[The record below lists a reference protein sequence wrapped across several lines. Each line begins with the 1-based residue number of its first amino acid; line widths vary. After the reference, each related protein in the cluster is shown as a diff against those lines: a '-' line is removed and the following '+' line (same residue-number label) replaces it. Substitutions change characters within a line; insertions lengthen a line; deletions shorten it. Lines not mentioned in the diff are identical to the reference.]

1 MWVVVAVMVEVNGVD
16 CGPGV
21 CRQVSW
27 CVPAGALMVVA
38 VSSVDY
44 GKNRGAEKEKG
55 SEMQEGAECGES
67 KGIRWSFVSDAGNES

>member
-1 MWVVVAVMVEVNGVD
+1 MWVVVAVMVEVSGVD

-44 GKNRGAEKEKG
+44 GKNRGAEKEKE
-55 SEMQEGAECGES
+55 SEMQKGAECGEG
-67 KGIRWSFVSDAGNES
+67 KGISCNFVSGAGNES

>member
-1 MWVVVAVMVEVNGVD
+1 MEIGLASAD
-16 CGPGV
+16 CGGGV

-44 GKNRGAEKEKG
+44 GKNRGAEKEKK
-55 SEMQEGAECGES
+55 SEMQKGAECGES

>member
-1 MWVVVAVMVEVNGVD
+1 MWIVVAVMVEVSGVD

-21 CRQVSW
+21 CQQVSW

-44 GKNRGAEKEKG
+44 GKNRSAEKEKE
-55 SEMQEGAECGES
+55 SEMQKGAECGES